1 MRAKQPNEKSKREK
15 EEGYVR
21 LMELRPRDRQ
31 RLGGRSL
38 EEKLEMI
45 VASQKGESRRGKHL
59 QSRSRMGPI

>member
-21 LMELRPRDRQ
+21 LVELRPRDRQ

-45 VASQKGESRRGKHL
+45 VASQKGESRGKHL